1 MEVTGMNNGTAEL
14 HVGAPDPE
22 LKTSPILEEYDEE
35 APLMAQEFDELPVCW
50 FNGEAYD
57 SGTMLHSGDGSLLC
71 CEKGVWIRM
80 DDPKP

>member
-80 DDPKP
+80 DDPEP